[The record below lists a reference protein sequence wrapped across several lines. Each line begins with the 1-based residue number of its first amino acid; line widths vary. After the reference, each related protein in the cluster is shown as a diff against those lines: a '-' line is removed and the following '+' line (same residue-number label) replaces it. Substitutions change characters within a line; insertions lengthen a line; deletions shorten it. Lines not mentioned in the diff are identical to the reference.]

1 MQAAALEDAGGL
13 ADEKRVS
20 PTELGDSSPAPPI
33 RSFSPSLLPQ
43 LLPFAAGRDDENVLN
58 RPELHAMSPALSS
71 PVVAAGQQTDVASPA
86 INIKT
91 ETELTFKM
99 PEGLHNKQAEG
110 RGNVQGQCSSH
121 LGKRTLQAA
130 ELQV

>member
-1 MQAAALEDAGGL
+1 MEDAGGL
-13 ADEKRVS
+13 ADEERVS
-20 PTELGDSSPAPPI
+20 PTELADSSPAPPI
-33 RSFSPSLLPQ
+33 RPSRPFLLPQ
-43 LLPFAAGRDDENVLN
+43 LLPPAAGRDDQNALN

-71 PVVAAGQQTDVASPA
+71 PVVAAGQQTDVASHA

-91 ETELTFKM
+91 ETELTCKM
-99 PEGLHNKQAEG
+99 PEGLHNKQAKG

-121 LGKRTLQAA
+121 LGKRTLEAA